1 MRFSTI
7 FLAIASLGAAY
18 AAVEQPAAGADKL
31 AKRGEF
37 REAVKRAAE
46 PAAQDGWGGNGGW
59 GGAVFADGYCD
70 ADNDCPRLCR
80 NQFGSQFNDE
90 GTKCCFNKPQNPFQH
105 LCELFPYPVSSL
117 NIDFGAILMV
127 EKE

>member
-31 AKRGEF
+31 AKREEF

-46 PAAQDGWGGNGGW
+46 PVAQDGWGGNGGW

-80 NQFGSQFNDE
+80 NQFGNQFNDE
-90 GTKCCFNKPQNPFQH
+90 GTKCCFNKCSCAGGCQGSGSKYVILLIRPQNP
-105 LCELFPYPVSSL
+105 L
-117 NIDFGAILMV
+117 
-127 EKE
+127 